1 VTTAFVFP
9 GQGSQS
15 PQIGVPWRAHPSWGV
30 VEEASDST
38 GVDVGRLLCDAEGD
52 ELLDTANAQ
61 LSTYVVSV
69 MIGRALGATGVEPQ
83 HVAGHS
89 LGEYSALTVAGWLSL
104 ADGARLVSSR
114 GLAMREASAATPG
127 TMAAVIGLEPDALV
141 TLCGS
146 VDGDVWVANDNAPGQ
161 VVIAGTAAAIEM
173 VGALAKE
180 GGARSPIALK
190 VAGAF
195 HTPFMANAQEGLD
208 RALAQ
213 APFTR
218 GGATPWANVD
228 ARAHDDEGEWPG
240 LLSAQLCS
248 VVRWR
253 QLVTGLAST
262 GVEQVVEVGPGA
274 VLSGMVK
281 RIAPVLGRQQCST
294 PEQVEAVAAQLR

>member
-1 VTTAFVFP
+1 MFP

-15 PQIGVPWRAHPSWGV
+15 PQIGVAWRAHPSWDV
-30 VEEASDST
+30 VEEASDAT
-38 GVDVGRLLCDAEGD
+38 GVDVGRLLCDADAD

-69 MIGRALGATGVEPQ
+69 MIGRALGAAGVEPQ

-89 LGEYSALTVAGWLSL
+89 LGEYSALTVGGWLPL
-104 ADGARLVSSR
+104 ADGARLVNSR
-114 GLAMREASAATPG
+114 GLAMRDASAAIPG

-161 VVIAGTAAAIEM
+161 VVIAGSAAAIET
-173 VGALAKE
+173 VGALARE

-195 HTPFMANAQEGLD
+195 HTPFMASAQEGLD
-208 RALAQ
+208 LALARTS
-213 APFTR
+213 FTR
-218 GGATPWANVD
+218 GWATPWANVD
-228 ARAHDDEGEWPG
+228 AAAHDDAGEWPG

-253 QLVTGLAST
+253 ELVMGLAEA
-262 GVEQVVEVGPGA
+262 GVGQVVEVGPGA
-274 VLSGMVK
+274 VLSGMLK
-281 RIAPVLGRQQCST
+281 RIAPGLGRQQCST
-294 PEQVEAVAAQLR
+294 PEQTEAVATQLR